1 MKEMTRR
8 DFFKLS
14 GAAALLIGGGGGLTG
29 CSSNSLPVMFG
40 DRVDMGDMYVCF
52 TKSCLYAT
60 GSEIVCG
67 YTVRIYPKDG
77 NEVTVKA
84 EDFGMKLEGMNPK
97 SCKIRRARTSTD
109 EPTLT
114 FNSLTE
120 IFCYGA
126 FIEDISNVSEGS
138 PEEKWWKKMEAY
150 ARGQEKKIE
159 MKGTLSHNGKKVSA
173 TTHDVGLEFGS

>member
-14 GAAALLIGGGGGLTG
+14 GAAALLIEGGLTG

-40 DRVDMGDMYVCF
+40 DRVDMGDMYVWF
-52 TKSCLYAT
+52 TKSCLEVS
-60 GSEIVCG
+60 GSEVVCG
-67 YTVRIYPKDG
+67 YTVLIYPKDG

-97 SCKIRRARTSTD
+97 SCKIDQTGPSTD
-109 EPTLT
+109 ETTLT
-114 FNSLTE
+114 FNSPTE

-126 FIEDISNVSEGS
+126 FIEDISNISKGS
-138 PEEKWWKKMEAY
+138 PEEKWWNKIKAYKM
-150 ARGQEKKIE
+150 GQEKKIE

-173 TTHDVGLEFGS
+173 TTHEVGMEFGS

>member
-14 GAAALLIGGGGGLTG
+14 GAAALLIGGGLTG

-52 TKSCLYAT
+52 TKSCLDAS
-60 GSEIVCG
+60 GSDVVCG
-67 YTVRIYPKDG
+67 YTVLIYPKDE

-97 SCKIRRARTSTD
+97 SCKIYQAGTSTD
-109 EPTLT
+109 ETTLT
-114 FNSLTE
+114 FNSPTE

-126 FIEDISNVSEGS
+126 FIEDINNVREGS
-138 PEEKWWKKMEAY
+138 PEEKWWKKIEAY
-150 ARGQEKKIE
+150 TMGQKKKIE

-173 TTHDVGLEFGS
+173 TTHEVEMEFSS

>member
-1 MKEMTRR
+1 MKKMTRR

-14 GAAALLIGGGGGLTG
+14 GAAALLIGGGLTG

-52 TKSCLYAT
+52 TQSCLDPA
-60 GSEIVCG
+60 ENEVVCG

-84 EDFGMKLEGMNPK
+84 EDFGMELEGMNPK
-97 SCKIRRARTSTD
+97 SCKIRRAGTSTD
-109 EPTLT
+109 ETTLT
-114 FNSLTE
+114 FNSPAA

-126 FIEDISNVSEGS
+126 FIEDIGNVSEGS
-138 PEEKWWKKMEAY
+138 PEDKWWKKIVAY
-150 ARGQEKKIE
+150 AMGQEKKIE

>member
-14 GAAALLIGGGGGLTG
+14 GAAALLIEGGLTG

-52 TKSCLYAT
+52 TKSCLEA
-60 GSEIVCG
+60 SKNDVVCG
-67 YTVRIYPKDG
+67 YTVLVYPKDG

-84 EDFGMKLEGMNPK
+84 EDFGMKLEGMNSK
-97 SCKIRRARTSTD
+97 SCKIRWAGTTTD
-109 EPTLT
+109 ETTLT
-114 FNSLTE
+114 FNSPNR

-126 FIEDISNVSEGS
+126 FIEDIRNVSEGS
-138 PEEKWWKKMEAY
+138 PEEKWWEKIKAY
-150 ARGQEKKIE
+150 AMGQEKKIE

-173 TTHDVGLEFGS
+173 TTHEVEVEFGS

>member
-14 GAAALLIGGGGGLTG
+14 GAAALLIGGGGLTG

-40 DRVDMGDMYVCF
+40 DRVDMGDMYVYF

-60 GSEIVCG
+60 RNEVVGG
-67 YTVRIYPKDG
+67 YTVLIYPKDG
-77 NEVTVKA
+77 NGVTVKA
-84 EDFGMKLEGMNPK
+84 EDFGMKLEEMNPK
-97 SCKIRRARTSTD
+97 SCKIRQAGTSTD
-109 EPTLT
+109 ETTLT

-126 FIEDISNVSEGS
+126 FIEDTGNVSEGS
-138 PEEKWWKKMEAY
+138 PEEKWWKKIEAY
-150 ARGQEKKIE
+150 AMGQEKKIE

-173 TTHDVGLEFGS
+173 TTHEVETKFGS